1 MRAFQNCLVCGAS
14 TENTH
19 SARRGADALVCGG
32 ECYKQASRN
41 FKRNMSG
48 YKLAR
53 LVDLLAQM
61 GEPVTAAELLNR
73 YRETYGRSGMTTI
86 VNSVA
91 LTSQLRPIVNP
102 ETIRV
107 DKTKHP
113 FTFEYLGGT
122 TIGEWLKP
130 SMRAKYES
138 VSFRSEDNYE
148 WGWGRTDLAPTEL
161 IKKRL
166 KNAGF
171 SMTSV
176 GTTYKDQIVEFYKP
190 QLVAP
195 NGVVLEVCLSQN
207 EEVDGFSRLTF
218 FENDHSGD
226 VGKVPDIDWNI
237 LHENGLLKGEDS
249 VDYPQHDYY
258 QVLWDGLYDE
268 WKHEHN
274 CADNAKF
281 DIYEDNLIVME
292 CVECGKTATFE
303 QKTPYEGPRNAG
315 GFRWFESEST
325 MPKIPKGI
333 KTGGW
338 QQAAY
343 IYPNGDIFSIED
355 FSEVYDMPVY
365 DIWHYSGNM
374 PKIDAPKNTWI
385 YDDEVESWD
394 WDKILDKAKNQA
406 NKEYD
411 TLRAEEEKEYYIRY
425 RPKFAM
431 GYLLEGPFSNLEKA
445 QDEARLMS
453 LFKQKHRGVLGIQEG
468 KTYPPNYVL
477 TKSFCKMCG
486 ADSEN
491 PCVCMIGPEV
501 KPCTNKVL
509 KKWKS
514 DAIAHFPCP
523 CSIKMEKNAESEEEE
538 DELRTYEVSV
548 PVLHYYGIG
557 PVEAYDEDEAV
568 DEVRNNWRSHW
579 RNTIEDNGD
588 WGGPLWR
595 YSRLSSHEPEAHE
608 IFDSETFGAER
619 QPELAVSVG
628 DRVRSY
634 DFVLPDGTLI
644 RDDCYMEGRVTKIAP
659 VDWCGAECDHYYIL
673 VEKIVRN
680 GEELSERQPGVDMVY
695 PPVSE
700 SYLEVINETFAAEYE
715 TFEVETDEYQGPFEV
730 EIRRPNGSVVSW
742 KKYENY
748 RELIGALE
756 DIVSNRY
763 TPYAIDVFATKVSH
777 ISGFTAM
784 GPVTDYRKFHLATWK
799 YGNWESGPWAEHFP
813 TGLE

>member
-1 MRAFQNCLVCGAS
+1 
-14 TENTH
+14 
-19 SARRGADALVCGG
+19 
-32 ECYKQASRN
+32 
-41 FKRNMSG
+41 
-48 YKLAR
+48 
-53 LVDLLAQM
+53 
-61 GEPVTAAELLNR
+61 
-73 YRETYGRSGMTTI
+73 
-86 VNSVA
+86 
-91 LTSQLRPIVNP
+91 
-102 ETIRV
+102 
-107 DKTKHP
+107 
-113 FTFEYLGGT
+113 
-122 TIGEWLKP
+122 
-130 SMRAKYES
+130 
-138 VSFRSEDNYE
+138 
-148 WGWGRTDLAPTEL
+148 
-161 IKKRL
+161 
-166 KNAGF
+166 
-171 SMTSV
+171 
-176 GTTYKDQIVEFYKP
+176 
-190 QLVAP
+190 
-195 NGVVLEVCLSQN
+195 
-207 EEVDGFSRLTF
+207 
-218 FENDHSGD
+218 
-226 VGKVPDIDWNI
+226 
-237 LHENGLLKGEDS
+237 
-249 VDYPQHDYY
+249 
-258 QVLWDGLYDE
+258 
-268 WKHEHN
+268 
-274 CADNAKF
+274 
-281 DIYEDNLIVME
+281 ME

-411 TLRAEEEKEYYIRY
+411 TLRAEEE
-425 RPKFAM
+425 
-431 GYLLEGPFSNLEKA
+431 
-445 QDEARLMS
+445 
-453 LFKQKHRGVLGIQEG
+453 
-468 KTYPPNYVL
+468 
-477 TKSFCKMCG
+477 
-486 ADSEN
+486 
-491 PCVCMIGPEV
+491 
-501 KPCTNKVL
+501 
-509 KKWKS
+509 
-514 DAIAHFPCP
+514 
-523 CSIKMEKNAESEEEE
+523 E

-548 PVLHYYGIG
+548 PVLHYYSIG

-579 RNTIEDNGD
+579 RSTIEDNGD

-742 KKYENY
+742 KKYETY
-748 RELIGALE
+748 RELIEALE
-756 DIVSNRY
+756 NIVSNRY

>member
-14 TENTH
+14 TENTR

-107 DKTKHP
+107 DTTKNP

-171 SMTSV
+171 IAAYGL

-195 NGVVLEVCLSQN
+195 NGVVLDVCLSEN

-411 TLRAEEEKEYYIRY
+411 TLRAEEE
-425 RPKFAM
+425 
-431 GYLLEGPFSNLEKA
+431 
-445 QDEARLMS
+445 
-453 LFKQKHRGVLGIQEG
+453 
-468 KTYPPNYVL
+468 
-477 TKSFCKMCG
+477 
-486 ADSEN
+486 
-491 PCVCMIGPEV
+491 
-501 KPCTNKVL
+501 
-509 KKWKS
+509 
-514 DAIAHFPCP
+514 
-523 CSIKMEKNAESEEEE
+523 E

-548 PVLHYYGIG
+548 PVLHYYSIG

-579 RNTIEDNGD
+579 RSTIEDNGD

-742 KKYENY
+742 KKYETY
-748 RELIGALE
+748 RELIEALE
-756 DIVSNRY
+756 NIVSNRY